1 MGLLKCF
8 NLIWYKF
15 RRTSMAASE
24 GEGASD
30 LYNSYDRVGGG
41 NNYNGAAAAHE
52 SAHDYSD
59 DSKGS
64 YFTDLVLNLFI
75 LVWFGLGNYW
85 VLSIYVPNFKPLM
98 YEPNNFCQQ
107 NVYFFA
113 LMQLG
118 IYYAIFGLS
127 LFLIVLLTIFT
138 QIPYL
143 INKFQEF

>member
-1 MGLLKCF
+1 
-8 NLIWYKF
+8 
-15 RRTSMAASE
+15 MAASE

-41 NNYNGAAAAHE
+41 NNYNGAAAANE
-52 SAHDYSD
+52 AAHDYSD